1 MNHEPDK
8 APQPPLICVA
18 DVDTRLSCS
27 CYCAVCP
34 HYIRDRRMGERRAIP
49 RPTRERRVLN
59 RFLV

>member
-1 MNHEPDK
+1 MKHDDT

-34 HYIRDRRMGERRAIP
+34 HYTRERRIGERRAIY
-49 RPTRERRVLN
+49 RSTTDRRILN
-59 RFLV
+59 RFNG

>member
-1 MNHEPDK
+1 VKHDAT

-34 HYIRDRRMGERRAIP
+34 YYTRDRRIGERRAIY
-49 RPTRERRVLN
+49 RPTKDRRILK
-59 RFLV
+59 RFNG